1 MQKIKKQMKFL
12 KDRAVK
18 FIAPVCQ
25 SEVLEIFDRSIN
37 NILYFNDKRLNYFRN
52 ELKFYQMEKEKNVVM
67 IEERDALI
75 AVYKERDMSE
85 EEKRKMAWKH
95 R

>member
-1 MQKIKKQMKFL
+1 
-12 KDRAVK
+12 
-18 FIAPVCQ
+18 
-25 SEVLEIFDRSIN
+25 
-37 NILYFNDKRLNYFRN
+37 
-52 ELKFYQMEKEKNVVM
+52 MEKEKNVVM

-95 R
+95 RQARNDKMKKFDESIDELFTYEALAVKKIE